1 MPRQFI
7 NIDRAK
13 MAGWFFQA
21 GNVGLLALGG
31 FNGSWSELAAGASWI
46 AAGEILRR
54 RGDDTRWFA
63 RSCVVAV
70 AAMGF
75 TNYKALSTV
84 NPSELLTLSS
94 PATATAIGTAL
105 FVVGYGVFGAFSKPL
120 SQAFKDAKNIVVR
133 WTLGQPRLATGVL
146 GAVSMVP
153 MIKDTIASQNI
164 PLAAIIT
171 SFLVGEALIAA
182 SSPDKGL
189 LSNKA
194 NGAATPSGIA

>member
-1 MPRQFI
+1 MEKQLIRL
-7 NIDRAK
+7 DRAK
-13 MAGWFFQA
+13 LAGWFFQA
-21 GNVGLLALGG
+21 GNFGLLALGS

-46 AAGEILRR
+46 TAGEMLRR
-54 RGDDTRWFA
+54 HCDDTRWFA
-63 RSCVVAV
+63 GSCVASV
-70 AAMGF
+70 AAMSL

-84 NPSELLTLSS
+84 EPSELLTLSS

-120 SQAFKDAKNIVVR
+120 SQAFRDAKNSVVR
-133 WTLGQPRLATGVL
+133 WTLGRPRLATGVL

-189 LSNKA
+189 LTNKS
-194 NGAATPSGIA
+194 NGAATPPGIA

>member
-1 MPRQFI
+1 MQNQLI
-7 NIDRAK
+7 SLDRAK
-13 MAGWFFQA
+13 LAGWFFQA
-21 GNVGLLALGG
+21 GNFGLLALGS

-46 AAGEILRR
+46 TAGEMLRR
-54 RGDDTRWFA
+54 HGDDTRWFA
-63 RSCVVAV
+63 GSCVASVVA
-70 AAMGF
+70 MSL

-84 NPSELLTLSS
+84 NPNELLTLSS

-120 SQAFKDAKNIVVR
+120 SQAFRDAKNSVVR
-133 WTLGQPRLATGVL
+133 WTLGRPRLATGVL

-164 PLAAIIT
+164 PLAAIIA

-189 LSNKA
+189 LTNKS
-194 NGAATPSGIA
+194 NGAATPPGIA